1 MSRRG
6 MKKGSRCVRKHRN
19 GRCAKFS
26 SSGSKKRRGGKPS
39 KRKPKEKSFLQQM
52 EERYKSTPAR
62 LYASPS
68 YAKKEEEEPSRN
80 RGKFVWAG
88 DKWSALSGLFSRRKR
103 R

>member
-1 MSRRG
+1 MARRG

-26 SSGSKKRRGGKPS
+26 GSASKKRKGGKTS

-52 EERYKSTPAR
+52 EERYKSTPTR
-62 LYASPS
+62 LYASQS
-68 YAKKEEEEPSRN
+68 HEKKEDELPRN
-80 RGKFVWAG
+80 RGKFVWSG
-88 DKWSALSGLFSRRKR
+88 DKWSALSGLFGRRKR